1 MNLVD
6 RPTKAKVS
14 NVRHFF
20 VITSYIFRNWLIE
33 SILFINKK
41 IQVTDLKLV

>member
-1 MNLVD
+1 MNFVD
-6 RPTKAKVS
+6 RPTKAKVL

-20 VITSYIFRNWLIE
+20 VITSYIFRLIE

-41 IQVTDLKLV
+41 IQVTDLKLL